1 MDLLPV
7 ELQEYELMMKEL
19 SREELARRDL
29 LLSAIDER
37 GRVTYQIFDSEHKK
51 RGTVTYYVNGSD
63 IWFGG
68 NQVIDENK
76 IPIPRIEGTFG
87 FTAELLIVSD
97 EKHEENVATMISRLD
112 QLRK

>member
-7 ELQEYELMMKEL
+7 EQEEYEKMMDEL
-19 SREELARRDL
+19 SREEIARRDL

-37 GRVTYQIFDSEHKK
+37 GRVTYQIFDGEHKK
-51 RGTVTYYVNGSD
+51 QGTVTYYVNGPD

-76 IPIPRIEGTFG
+76 IPFPRIQGTFG
-87 FTAELLIVSD
+87 FSAELLVVSD
-97 EKHEENVATMISRLD
+97 DKHEENVAKMIDRFD
-112 QLRK
+112 QLK